1 MPAMPRTLVVICAF
15 LIGTSPAQSQ
25 FANPIKLPK
34 LPSSVD
40 KQAPL
45 KPDQKSTSVLSG
57 LKAVGGSLAAKTN
70 GDSEEIALGEHLAAK
85 LVGGMRLVKHPEV
98 QRYINQVGVSVASRG
113 ERAQLP
119 WHFGVVDSE
128 SVNAFALPGGIV
140 LVSKGLYR
148 LLQSEDELAAVL
160 AHEVAHIQR
169 RHHYKVVQQQKIV
182 GGIGQVA
189 SSQVG
194 NNSKIADNL
203 LSRAT
208 EVIARGLDKD
218 AEYEADRDGMVLA
231 ARAGYDATA
240 LLDVLEK
247 LAAMTGSAAEGSLL
261 FSTHPA
267 PDARLETLAQVATE
281 EIDLAAVPSAAA
293 KRIEQFP
300 LKEGVPR

>member
-1 MPAMPRTLVVICAF
+1 MAVFSRILMIACASLICTAPAK
-15 LIGTSPAQSQ
+15 SQ
-25 FANPIKLPK
+25 FANPLKLPK
-34 LPSSVD
+34 LPSPSD
-40 KQAPL
+40 KKAPS
-45 KPDQKSTSVLSG
+45 KPENKNASIVSG
-57 LKAVGGSLAAKTN
+57 LKSVGGSLMDNTD
-70 GDSEEIALGEHLAAK
+70 GDADEVALGEQLAAK
-85 LVGGMRLVKHPEV
+85 LVGGMKLVKQPEL
-98 QRYINQVGVSVASRG
+98 QRYVNQVGMSVVSRG

-160 AHEVAHIQR
+160 AHEVAHVQR
-169 RHHYKVVQQQKIV
+169 RHHYKVVQQQKVV

-189 SSQVG
+189 SSQIG
-194 NNSKIADNL
+194 SNSKIADSL

-247 LAAMTGSAAEGSLL
+247 LAAMTSSTAGGSLL

-267 PDARLETLAQVATE
+267 PDARLEALAQVVTG
-281 EIDLAAVPSAAA
+281 EIDLAAEPSAAA
-293 KRIEQFP
+293 KRIQQFP
-300 LKEGVPR
+300 LK